1 MHHST
6 ESKDMDCSRKN
17 GGLSSEEGR
26 GSAAESCFEG
36 QISPKKS
43 QKCKNLC
50 YEIVCW
56 F

>member
-17 GGLSSEEGR
+17 GELSSEVGR
-26 GSAAESCFEG
+26 GSGTELCFEG

-43 QKCKNLC
+43 QNYKNLL
-50 YEIVCW
+50 
-56 F
+56 